1 MPSQEPNASPSE
13 MPIQSP
19 TSGVRAIQS
28 PTSGVVAKGLLVYFF
43 PFVIGISFF
52 N

>member
-19 TSGVRAIQS
+19 TSGV
-28 PTSGVVAKGLLVYFF
+28 VAKGLLVCFF